1 MENQIDDP
9 LFKIIVL
16 ATIGCSILFV
26 TNQSPASIG
35 KAAKQPQSQQ
45 VSVKASSQQQ
55 SPILK
60 SHLKSNH

>member
-26 TNQSPASIG
+26 TNQPPASIG
-35 KAAKQPQSQQ
+35 KNAKHPAHQS
-45 VSVKASSQQQ
+45 SVKASSQLA
-55 SPILK
+55 PTFK
-60 SHLKSNH
+60 